1 MIDPTFILLYQKN
14 IDGVTMKEVVDMLST
29 AVSKHEYAYLDIIL
43 GRINFNRLD
52 NGIIVAILRT
62 TFKVRDKLSNWSS
75 FHAKAKKKLT
85 GTNMEKHLLALA

>member
-1 MIDPTFILLYQKN
+1 MIDPTFIILYQKN
-14 IDGVTMKEVVDMLST
+14 PDGIAMKEIVDMLYT
-29 AVSKHEYAYLDIIL
+29 AVTKKQYDYLNIIL

-52 NGIIVAILRT
+52 DVIIVAILRT
-62 TFKVRDKLSNWSS
+62 TFEVRDKLKHWEG

>member
-1 MIDPTFILLYQKN
+1 MIDPTFIILYQKN
-14 IDGVTMKEVVDMLST
+14 LDSLAMKAVVDMLVT
-29 AVSKHEYAYLDIIL
+29 AVSKHEYSYLNIIL

-62 TFKVRDKLSNWSS
+62 TFEVREKLSHWES